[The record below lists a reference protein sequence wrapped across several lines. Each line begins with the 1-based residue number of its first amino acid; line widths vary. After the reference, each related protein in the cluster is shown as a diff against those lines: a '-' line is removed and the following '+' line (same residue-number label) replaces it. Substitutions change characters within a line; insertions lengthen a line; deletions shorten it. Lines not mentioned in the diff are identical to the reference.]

1 MSNTAKEDRQKRHN
15 ELVEEWRALDIKL
28 IEEDELWEDYME
40 WLAFETN
47 NMDSVTFAQEW
58 GERYRSTWQRILEN
72 ESPSHELIE
81 KVDYYIYVI
90 KEFNLQRQGS
100 EEIAR
105 YLERKGVS
113 FKRTRLTR
121 FDIGTKLRCR

>member
-58 GERYRSTWQRILEN
+58 GGALPLDVAADT
-72 ESPSHELIE
+72 
-81 KVDYYIYVI
+81 
-90 KEFNLQRQGS
+90 
-100 EEIAR
+100 
-105 YLERKGVS
+105 RK
-113 FKRTRLTR
+113 
-121 FDIGTKLRCR
+121 